1 MVLVVCVYIFMKKKK
16 FKKNKQKLKVQ
27 KSIYL
32 VLASTCNL
40 QWIFENKEEIN

>member
-1 MVLVVCVYIFMKKKK
+1 MVLVVCVCIFMKKKK
-16 FKKNKQKLKVQ
+16 VQEKQTKLKVQ